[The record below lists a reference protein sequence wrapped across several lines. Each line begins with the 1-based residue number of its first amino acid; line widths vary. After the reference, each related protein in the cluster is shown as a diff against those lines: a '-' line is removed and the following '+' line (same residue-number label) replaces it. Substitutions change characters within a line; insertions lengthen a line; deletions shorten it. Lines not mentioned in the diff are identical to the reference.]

1 MEGKYEGGLFDLMGG
16 FFTRYHRCDCG
27 CNIWRMGAQNAGSTA
42 TNLSR
47 NLYKSL
53 TFLEAE

>member
-42 TNLSR
+42 ANLSR
-47 NLYKSL
+47 NIY
-53 TFLEAE
+53 TT